1 MKISERQLQQSVE
14 TLAEYLG
21 WWVWHDNDSRR
32 NKAGW
37 PDLVLIRPGRLI
49 FAELKTETGR
59 LTIEQRRILTM
70 LYAAKQEVY
79 IWRPNDME
87 TIREILKR

>member
-1 MKISERQLQQSVE
+1 MKISERQLQESVQ

-59 LTIEQRRILTM
+59 LTIEQRRILSM

>member
-59 LTIEQRRILTM
+59 LTIEQRRILSM

>member
-1 MKISERQLQQSVE
+1 MKISERQLQESVQ

-59 LTIEQRRILTM
+59 LTIEQRRILSM

-87 TIREILKR
+87 TIRGILKR